1 MKENTGECR
10 TQRKRIVLCYGR
22 CIIRMEPT
30 LERQELLVVQ
40 LPVFDPRTIYS
51 AYQNASRT
59 AS

>member
-1 MKENTGECR
+1 
-10 TQRKRIVLCYGR
+10 
-22 CIIRMEPT
+22 MEPT